1 MELELS
7 SILKDCRK
15 GTRLYSPIC
24 GELVLSEV
32 SPNGI
37 FCKQRNTAEDS
48 KNLVFMDDGHFKNY
62 GEWEDFGECMLFP
75 SKQQRDWSKF
85 FKYGDVLRGNGM
97 IVIFEDWVDGSYTEF
112 NTAYDYYTQE
122 DSFGKDEVCLTERFE
137 KVSEAE
143 KAEFIKKIEAKEGGI
158 YDKYTLEVRP
168 KSDFKDG
175 DIIYSEWTNE
185 EKNTHC
191 SWVAIFKGGDKEC
204 YYTHALLYLQ
214 TNELDLSETSSDSQQ
229 TSRLA
234 TEEEQA
240 RLFYTL
246 SRKGKEWNAEKKQI
260 EDIPAEFKFQ
270 PFDKVLVRDN
280 PMLAWK
286 PAIFINS
293 DREENFPYRVFC
305 LSREQDTLCRYC
317 IPYAGN
323 EHLAGTNITPK
334 EEAE

>member
-24 GELVLSEV
+24 GELVLVEV
-32 SPNGI
+32 NPNGI
-37 FCKQRNTAEDS
+37 FCKQRITDENS

-62 GEWEDFGECMLFP
+62 GDWEDFGECLLFP

-85 FKYGDVLRGNGM
+85 FKYGDVLKGNGM
-97 IVIFEDWVDGSYTEF
+97 IVVFEDWVDGSYTEF
-112 NTAYDYYTQE
+112 NTSYDYYTQD
-122 DSFGKDEVCLTERFE
+122 DSLEKDEVCLTERFE
-137 KVSEAE
+137 KVSDAE
-143 KAEFIKKIEAKEGGI
+143 KEEFIKKLEAKEGGI

-175 DIIYSEWTNE
+175 DIVYSEWTNE
-185 EKNTHC
+185 EKGTHC

-214 TNELDLSETSSDSQQ
+214 TNELDLSETSSDAQQ
-229 TSRLA
+229 ITYLA
-234 TEEEQA
+234 TKEERA
-240 RLFYTL
+240 KILYALF
-246 SRKGKEWNAEKKQI
+246 KEGKVWNAEKKQI
-260 EDIPAEFKFQ
+260 ENIPAKFKFQ
-270 PFDKVLVRDN
+270 PFDKVLVRDRMDN
-280 PMLAWK
+280 VWEY
-286 PAIFINS
+286 AIF
-293 DREENFPYRVFC
+293 VFC
-305 LSREQDTLCRYC
+305 DRGIALPYKALNIVDGKSSYYRYC

>member
-1 MELELS
+1 MELDLS

-24 GELVLSEV
+24 GELVLVEV
-32 SPNGI
+32 NPNGI

-48 KNLVFMDDGHFKNY
+48 KKLVFMSDGHFKNY
-62 GEWEDFGECMLFP
+62 GDWEDFGECMLFP

-85 FKYGDVLRGNGM
+85 FKYGNVLKGNDM
-97 IVIFEDWVDGSYTEF
+97 VVVFEGWVDGSCTEF
-112 NTAYDYYTQE
+112 NTAYDYYTKE

-143 KAEFIKKIEAKEGGI
+143 KEEFIKKLEAKYGGV
-158 YDKYTLEVRP
+158 YDKFTLEVQANP
-168 KSDFKDG
+168 DFKDG

-214 TNELDLSETSSDSQQ
+214 INELDLSETCSDAQE
-229 TSRLA
+229 TTRLA
-234 TEEEQA
+234 TKEEQA
-240 RLFYTL
+240 KLFYAL
-246 SRKGKEWNAEKKQI
+246 FRKGKEWNDEEKRI
-260 EDIPAEFKFQ
+260 EDIPAEQKFL

-280 PMLAWK
+280 KDNIWYT
-286 PAIFINS
+286 AIFVYYAIGAGY
-293 DREENFPYRVFC
+293 PYKALDIWNGEVHYF
-305 LSREQDTLCRYC
+305 RYC
-317 IPYAGN
+317 VPYAGN
-323 EHLAGTNITPK
+323 EHLVGTNITPK

>member
-24 GELVLSEV
+24 GELVLAEV
-32 SPNGI
+32 NPNGI
-37 FCKQRNTAEDS
+37 FCKQRITDENS

-62 GEWEDFGECMLFP
+62 GDWEDFGECMLFP

-85 FKYGDVLRGNGM
+85 FKYGDILKGNGM
-97 IVIFEDWVDGSYTEF
+97 IVVFEDWVDGGYTEF

-143 KAEFIKKIEAKEGGI
+143 KEEFIKKLEAKEGGI

-185 EKNTHC
+185 EKNTRC

-214 TNELDLSETSSDSQQ
+214 TNELDLSETSSDAQQ
-229 TSRLA
+229 TTRFA

-240 RLFYTL
+240 RLFCAL
-246 SRKGKEWNAEKKQI
+246 FRRGKEWDAEKKQI
-260 EDIPAEFKFQ
+260 EDIPAEQKFL

-280 PMLAWK
+280 KDNIWYT
-286 PAIFINS
+286 AIFVYYVIGA
-293 DREENFPYRVFC
+293 DYPYKALNIWNGEVHYY
-305 LSREQDTLCRYC
+305 RYC

-334 EEAE
+334 EEAK

>member
-1 MELELS
+1 MELDLS

-24 GELVLSEV
+24 GELCLSEV

-62 GEWEDFGECMLFP
+62 GDWEDFGECMLFP

-85 FKYGDVLRGNGM
+85 FKYGDVLKGNGM
-97 IVIFEDWVDGSYTEF
+97 IVVFEGWSDGSYTEF
-112 NTAYDYYTQE
+112 NTSYDYYTQD
-122 DSFGKDEVCLTERFE
+122 DSLEKEEVCLTERFE

-143 KAEFIKKIEAKEGGI
+143 KEEFIKKLEAKEGGI
-158 YDKYTLEVRP
+158 YDKCTLEVRP

-175 DIIYSEWTNE
+175 DIVYSEWTNE
-185 EKNTHC
+185 NTHC
-191 SWVAIFKGGDKEC
+191 SWVAIFKGGDKDF

-214 TNELDLSETSSDSQQ
+214 MNELDLSETSSDAQQ
-229 TSRLA
+229 ITRLA

-240 RLFYTL
+240 RLFYAL

-280 PMLAWK
+280 KDYVWE
-286 PAIFINS
+286 PAIF
-293 DREENFPYRVFC
+293 VFC
-305 LSREQDTLCRYC
+305 DRGIALPYKAFNIVNGKSCYYRYC

-323 EHLAGTNITPK
+323 GHLAGTNIAPK
-334 EEAE
+334 EG